1 MPRGDANMDC
11 KIIGLAGCFSGSVFH
26 GLAWKT
32 HQSLRTGVNSQFE
45 RISGGIGW
53 RGRKELGGFGT

>member
-1 MPRGDANMDC
+1 MDC